1 MSFSIAYEF
10 KDMNEKVLGLHK
22 LYSYSDFLLL
32 SCTSEGLVTLS
43 KPPGNINHKLSS
55 LYQNYQNRK

>member
-43 KPPGNINHKLSS
+43 KPLGNINHKLSS
-55 LYQNYQNRK
+55 LY